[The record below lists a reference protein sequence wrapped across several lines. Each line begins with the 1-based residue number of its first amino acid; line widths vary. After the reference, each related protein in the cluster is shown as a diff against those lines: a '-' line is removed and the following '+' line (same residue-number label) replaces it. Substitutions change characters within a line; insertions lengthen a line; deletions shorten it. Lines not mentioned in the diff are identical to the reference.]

1 MTGNEARTIGI
12 MRERRGQDAIG
23 AAGVELDHE
32 TVGVTGHVGDLAG
45 LEGLVE
51 ADAVGADLV
60 EEREVVIGDAEFGED
75 VGSDVEDDLHAVRV
89 GAGGELGRLALDLIG
104 IPLDRQQAGEDAAK
118 AVCRGAL
125 DVCAILLNRRMLR
138 IQGDTP
144 LHTRTSFLTWPASAH
159 TAIVCI

>member
-1 MTGNEARTIGI
+1 MTGNEARTVGI

-45 LEGLVE
+45 LGRLVE

-75 VGSDVEDDLHAVRV
+75 VGSDVEETSMPFAWAQEVSSADS
-89 GAGGELGRLALDLIG
+89 RLT
-104 IPLDRQQAGEDAAK
+104 DRDPPRPTAS
-118 AVCRGAL
+118 
-125 DVCAILLNRRMLR
+125 RRR
-138 IQGDTP
+138 CG
-144 LHTRTSFLTWPASAH
+144 
-159 TAIVCI
+159 